1 MDTIVEH
8 PSGDIVGIEVKAG
21 ATVRPQDFNGLAHV
35 RDRVGK
41 HLRAGC
47 ATVLAPKLAQWRVPR
62 QYGVMP
68 SIQIKDV
75 PEETHAVL
83 RQRAA
88 AARQSLQEYL
98 RGRLIDEAGTPTL
111 DEILDRAGGRAGGSV
126 PFSAAAEALREDRAR
141 R

>member
-1 MDTIVEH
+1 
-8 PSGDIVGIEVKAG
+8 
-21 ATVRPQDFNGLAHV
+21 
-35 RDRVGK
+35 
-41 HLRAGC
+41 
-47 ATVLAPKLAQWRVPR
+47 
-62 QYGVMP
+62 MP

-98 RGRLIDEAGTPTL
+98 RSRLIDEAGTPTL

-126 PFSAAAEALREDRAR
+126 PFSVSAETLREDRAR